1 MLEND
6 KIRSVRVMPD
16 ALDYHDTTETGD
28 GWRFRD
34 VLVSIDNGKIRV
46 RADATAV
53 SRVSIHWDAEF
64 SGDEPVYGD
73 WWERGHGDM
82 MWRTVKSSIEMPWYF
97 LVKKNDICECYGVKT
112 GPDALCYWRVDEKT
126 ISLYLDLRCG
136 GDGVTLNGNAI
147 DAAEIVS
154 ARYAC
159 DSMTALSE
167 FCSLMCGSPRLP
179 SRPVYGGNDW
189 YCNYG
194 GSSYGAILDHTK
206 IVTECAAGIEN
217 RPFMVIDAGWQQ
229 CFLKAYNGGPWMPN
243 GKFGDM
249 AALADDMKALGAD
262 PGIWYR
268 PLLTL
273 DHIKNACILWNE
285 STDPIPGVILDPSR
299 EESLEYIANDI
310 KRIRGWGYK
319 MIKHDFTTYDM
330 LRRWGHVMG
339 SRITDDGWHFYDRTK
354 TTAQVIKKLYETIR
368 AAAGDDVMIIGCNS
382 ISHLSAGLFELNRTG
397 GDTSGFDWNRTKVM
411 GVNAL
416 AYRMHQHGKFYA
428 ADADCVGITD
438 KIDWKKNAKWLD
450 VLSKSGTP
458 LFVSIATDSYNATTK
473 KAITEAYSRASVNT
487 KTSVPLDWET
497 EMFPKKW
504 QSAYGTDEY
513 DWDD

>member
-1 MLEND
+1 MTSWYL
-6 KIRSVRVMPD
+6 SV
-16 ALDYHDTTETGD
+16 
-28 GWRFRD
+28 
-34 VLVSIDNGKIRV
+34 DNGKITV

-82 MWRTVKSSIEMPWYF
+82 MWRTVKSSIEMPWCF
-97 LVKKNDICECYGVKT
+97 LVKKNDICECRGVKT
-112 GPDALCYWRVDEKT
+112 GSDALCYWRVDERT

-136 GDGVTLNGNAI
+136 GDGVKLNGNAI

-167 FCSLMCGSPRLP
+167 FCSLMCDSPEAPIRARIRRKRLVLQLRRLVLRRDT
-179 SRPVYGGNDW
+179 RPHEDRHRMRRR
-189 YCNYG
+189 
-194 GSSYGAILDHTK
+194 DREPT
-206 IVTECAAGIEN
+206 
-217 RPFMVIDAGWQQ
+217 FMVIDAGWQQ

-299 EESLEYIANDI
+299 EEALEYIANDI

-416 AYRMHQHGKFYA
+416 AYRMYQHGKFYA

-513 DWDD
+513 DWDELK